1 MHELAICQ
9 SIIEQVKNIA
19 AENNAQAVTKIIVQI
34 GPLSGVEA
42 PLLQHAFPIAS
53 AGTIAKNAQL
63 ETQLLP
69 IKVRCN
75 LCGNENEAVINK
87 LLCSACGAWQT
98 SLLSGDEML
107 LSSIEL
113 ETEDLEK
120 EEEKSHV

>member
-1 MHELAICQ
+1 MHELSICQ

-19 AENNAQAVTKIIVQI
+19 ADNNALAVTKIIIQI

-53 AGTIAKNAQL
+53 AGTIAQNAQL

-69 IKVRCN
+69 IRIRCN

-87 LLCSACGAWQT
+87 LLCSVCGSWQT

-113 ETEDLEK
+113 EREDLQK
-120 EEEKSHV
+120 LEEQSYV